1 MTAVVLIEALK
12 GVLHKGPCIF
22 LGLLRLAA
30 LLGSSPLG
38 YYRSRGR
45 HPVGSSAVPESYSG
59 VALPLLP
66 LTGLRHSPDC
76 ADAEQLIV
84 FFVQFV
90 VGTTGRLLMVACGV
104 AHTITVTSAGNAY
117 SCGLNEAGQLGLGDK
132 QARKS
137 FARVSLRGIV
147 MAACGLKT

>member
-1 MTAVVLIEALK
+1 MVTAVVLVEALK
-12 GVLHKGPCIF
+12 GVFHKGFCIF
-22 LGLLRLAA
+22 RGLLRLAA

-84 FFVQFV
+84 FFCAVRALAI
-90 VGTTGRLLMVACGV
+90 GGDTGRCL
-104 AHTITVTSAGNAY
+104 
-117 SCGLNEAGQLGLGDK
+117 
-132 QARKS
+132 
-137 FARVSLRGIV
+137 
-147 MAACGLKT
+147 

>member
-1 MTAVVLIEALK
+1 MRQAVTAVVLIEALK

-90 VGTTGRLLMVACGV
+90 HLQLVGTTGRCLEVV
-104 AHTITVTSAGNAY
+104 F
-117 SCGLNEAGQLGLGDK
+117 EDK
-132 QARKS
+132 DDQ
-137 FARVSLRGIV
+137 
-147 MAACGLKT
+147 TTT